1 MTAWFTVAFT
11 HALAI
16 RAAEERPSLISHGFR
31 PSSWYYATAWSLV
44 RGSISPME
52 TSGRSVGPVVGY
64 RIRALLEAR
73 GAKRRNGRPP
83 TKNYNDN

>member
-1 MTAWFTVAFT
+1 MTAWFTVAST

-52 TSGRSVGPVVGY
+52 TSGRNGGY
-64 RIRALLEAR
+64 RLT
-73 GAKRRNGRPP
+73 GASAACAESTEGFVFFGVV
-83 TKNYNDN
+83 